1 MLSRRWLQS
10 GGPVEAAAEATTEVG
25 AAAEEVPDVAEADEV
40 RRTRVK
46 TVARVRVKVKAV
58 PKVVREVAGE
68 EPAMLTGLQIVPAPC
83 ISVGGVLR
91 IFVPNL
97 SHVPGRITSS
107 QDRRIIITNEVLTS
121 SKRKLMIVI

>member
-40 RRTRVK
+40 RQTRVK

-58 PKVVREVAGE
+58 PKVGREVAGE

-83 ISVGGVLR
+83 ISGGVDLR
-91 IFVPNL
+91 IFV
-97 SHVPGRITSS
+97 RTS
-107 QDRRIIITNEVLTS
+107 
-121 SKRKLMIVI
+121 LMSLEGLHSAKIKE